1 MNATDYRSFADDW
14 ERRATIRTR
23 PRRLLENDDKLIYP
37 LSRQPLVLSATF
49 VEQCP
54 QWRDFVLLQT
64 FYKFINDVV
73 IFETEIVDQTARR
86 IAKNRFAVP
95 FPLACRYDAM
105 TVVVDEDYHALVA
118 LDFMQ
123 QTIEMTGIAPLELPG
138 QIELSR
144 AIPAALALAPE
155 HLRDA
160 VELIG
165 VAIAENTVTH
175 EVAAFSKDESV
186 KQSIRGLM
194 ADHLFDEGRHA
205 QFWTR
210 LVRIYWQTA
219 SVEDR
224 DCIAAILPVFL
235 QNYLTND
242 LQKSFDLQLIEHLDV
257 SVSTRDA
264 LRAEVH
270 ALAFP
275 ITCQHP
281 LIGNITAFLKH
292 SGLLQTPSVARALS
306 AYLPP
311 SEIRA

>member
-1 MNATDYRSFADDW
+1 MNLADYVPIADDW

-37 LSRQPLVLSATF
+37 LCSQPLVLSATF
-49 VEQCP
+49 VEHCP
-54 QWRDFVLLQT
+54 QCRDFALLQS

-73 IFETEIVDQTARR
+73 IFETEIVDSTARS
-86 IAKNRFAVP
+86 IAKNRFSLP
-95 FPLACRYDAM
+95 FPLACRVDAM

-118 LDFMQ
+118 LDFLQ
-123 QTIEMTGIAPLELPG
+123 QTIAMTGVQPLALPA

-144 AIPAALALAPE
+144 ALPAAQAQAPA

-175 EVAAFSKDESV
+175 DVAAFSKDSSV
-186 KQSIRGLM
+186 KASVRGLM

-210 LVRIYWQTA
+210 LVRLYWQTA
-219 SVEDR
+219 SPNDR
-224 DCIAAILPVFL
+224 DSIAQVLPIFL
-235 QNYLTND
+235 AHYLTND
-242 LQKSFDLQLIEHLDV
+242 LQKNFDLLLVEHLDV
-257 SVSTRDA
+257 THSVRNA
-264 LRAEVH
+264 LRDEVA

-275 ITCQHP
+275 ITRQHP
-281 LIGNITAFLKH
+281 LMGNIMGFLQH
-292 SGLLQTPSVARALS
+292 SGLLQTPSVAQALNH
-306 AYLPP
+306 YLPVP
-311 SEIRA
+311 GRPA

>member
-1 MNATDYRSFADDW
+1 MNAVDYPAMADDW

-49 VEQCP
+49 LEHCP
-54 QWRDFVLLQT
+54 QWRDFVLVQS

-73 IFETEIVDQTARR
+73 IFETEIVDKTARS

-95 FPLACRYDAM
+95 FPLACRIDAM

-118 LDFMQ
+118 LDFLQ
-123 QTIEMTGIAPLELPG
+123 QTIAMTGIQPLDLPA

-144 AIPAALALAPE
+144 ALPAAQAQAPTRV
-155 HLRDA
+155 HA
-160 VELIG
+160 AIELIG

-175 EVAAFSKDESV
+175 DVAAFSKDSSV
-186 KQSIRGLM
+186 KASIRGLM

-210 LVRIYWQTA
+210 LVRMYWQEA
-219 SVEDR
+219 SPSDR
-224 DCIAAILPVFL
+224 DSIAQALPTFL
-235 QNYLTND
+235 AHYLTND
-242 LQKSFDLQLIEHLDV
+242 LQRDFDLQLVEHLDV
-257 SVSTRDA
+257 SPHLRSA
-264 LRAEVH
+264 LREEIL

-275 ITCQHP
+275 ITRQHP
-281 LIGNITAFLKH
+281 LMGNILAFLQH
-292 SGLLQTPSVARALS
+292 SGLLQTPSVAQALNDF
-306 AYLPP
+306 LPAP
-311 SEIRA
+311 GRVA